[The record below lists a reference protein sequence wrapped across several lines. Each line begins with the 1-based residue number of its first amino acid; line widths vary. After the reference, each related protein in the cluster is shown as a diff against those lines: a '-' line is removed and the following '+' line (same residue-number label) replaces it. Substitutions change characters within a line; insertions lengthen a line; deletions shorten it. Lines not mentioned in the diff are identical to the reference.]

1 MNNANKIKTLA
12 LTLLITGSIDSIRN
26 LPTAAL
32 FGSTLIFF
40 FAFAAIT
47 FLIPSALV
55 SAELASNL
63 KKGGIYQWVRQA
75 FGEHVGFLSIWLQWI
90 SNVIW
95 FPTVLSFISGTTV
108 YLIDPTLSQNKFF
121 MAGITISAFW
131 LLTIANLRGIRTS
144 AKFASFCTITG
155 LILPM
160 TLIIGL
166 LIMWL
171 LTGKPLQI
179 HLTSTSI
186 FPNWMDKSSWTALMG
201 IMLSFVGME
210 LATVH
215 INDVNNPQKTFPR
228 ALVLSSILILATMV
242 LGSLAIAFILPANKI
257 NLVDGTIQAFSYF
270 LSEFNLQWLT
280 PILTILLIIGSLGGL
295 ISWVVSPVKGIAQA
309 AENGFL
315 PPVFVK
321 ENKHGVPQ
329 NLLITQAILVT
340 LVCLTFV
347 LLPSVNASYWLLS
360 SLSTQLYIIMYAI
373 MFLTARNLRKKLTY
387 APDTFK
393 IPGGKIGLDIVCLL
407 GLIGCAIT
415 LAVGF
420 VPPSN
425 INIGSNLQYLTIF
438 SGGMVGMTLPVL
450 FFFRYRA
457 KAMQKALDAAT
468 DAALES
474 A

>member
-1 MNNANKIKTLA
+1 MNNVNKIKTLA

-32 FGSTLIFF
+32 FGPTLIFF
-40 FAFAAIT
+40 FAFAAIV

-55 SAELASNL
+55 SAELASNI
-63 KKGGIYQWVRQA
+63 KKGGIYQWTRRA
-75 FGEHVGFLSIWLQWI
+75 FGEHIGFLAIWLQWI
-90 SNVIW
+90 NNVVW
-95 FPTVLSFISGTTV
+95 FPTILSFISGTAV
-108 YLIDPTLSQNKFF
+108 YLIDPTLAQNKFF
-121 MAGITISAFW
+121 MAGMTISIFW
-131 LLTIANLRGIRTS
+131 ALTIANLRGIRTS
-144 AKFASFCTITG
+144 AKFASFCTVTG

-160 TLIIGL
+160 VLIISLLVVWL
-166 LIMWL
+166 LI
-171 LTGKPLQI
+171 GKPLQI
-179 HLTSTSI
+179 NLNAATI
-186 FPNWMDKSSWTALMG
+186 LPDWFNKNSWTGLTA
-201 IMLSFVGME
+201 IMLSFAGME

-215 INDVNNPQKTFPR
+215 VNDIENPQKTFPR
-228 ALVLSSILILATMV
+228 ALAFSSFLILSTMV

-257 NLVDGTIQAFSYF
+257 NLVDGTIQAFAYF
-270 LSEFNLQWLT
+270 LSEFNLQWMT
-280 PILTILLIIGSLGGL
+280 PILTILLIVGSLGGL

-360 SLSTQLYIIMYAI
+360 SLSTQLYIVMYAI
-373 MFLTARNLRKKLTY
+373 MFLTARNLRKKLVY
-387 APDTFK
+387 APDSFK

-415 LAVGF
+415 LIVGF
-420 VPPSN
+420 IPPSN
-425 INIGSNLQYLTIF
+425 INIGSNLQYFTIF
-438 SGGMVGMTLPVL
+438 SCGMVGMVLPVL

-457 KAMQKALDAAT
+457 KAMDAA
-468 DAALES
+468 DGVLENI
-474 A
+474 